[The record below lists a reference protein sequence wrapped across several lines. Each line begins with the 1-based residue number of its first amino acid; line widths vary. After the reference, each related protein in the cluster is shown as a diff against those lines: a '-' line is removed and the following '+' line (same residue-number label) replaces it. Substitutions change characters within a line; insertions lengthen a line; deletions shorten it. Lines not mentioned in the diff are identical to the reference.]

1 MIMEKKVYIMPSMKV
16 VKINANRLLAGS
28 DPQVYNQR
36 STEESYSREGRT
48 FDDWE

>member
-1 MIMEKKVYIMPSMKV
+1 MQKNVYIRPQMTV
-16 VKINANRLLAGS
+16 VKINVNKLLAGS
-28 DPQVYNQR
+28 DPQVYNQQ